1 MAECGRKALS
11 LLEAARSRYESLQI
25 SDDVFGES
33 GDDSSDN
40 PFYSTSGDS
49 DSDNYIAEAGE
60 EEQQHP
66 PQHHH
71 HHPKRSDRDCGHSG
85 GSGGG
90 TSGSSG
96 AGPPGSLSRSQAEEE
111 GWMETLQD
119 VTVPPYK
126 DTYGPTQK
134 MPETATALDFF
145 QLFVP
150 DNCIQN
156 MVTQTNMYAK
166 KFQERFGSEEGW
178 CPVTAHEMKAFL
190 GFVIS
195 TSVHRCESVLSIWS
209 SGFFSNRSIALKM
222 SQSRFEKI
230 LKYFHIVAFRPSQ
243 GSNQGLYKI
252 QPFLDSLQQAFSCTF
267 RPSQTQVLHEPLIDE
282 DPVFITTC
290 TERELRKR
298 KKRKFSLWVRQCTST
313 GFICQISVHLKDGQG
328 TDGLAA
334 LKNKPQLH
342 SLVAKQLCQN
352 ISGKNAIIFT
362 GPSITS
368 LSLFSEFSKQ
378 DIYCCGLLSTRK
390 SDCTGLPQSMLV
402 CSSTPAQRG
411 QSRVMMKGS
420 MSLISWYNKGHFR
433 FLSNAYSPTK
443 QGLIIK
449 RKSGEIPCPLAV
461 EAFAAHLSYICK
473 YDDKYSKYFIFHKP
487 NKTWQQVFWL
497 SISIAINN
505 AYILYK
511 MSDAYSVKRYSRAQ
525 FGERLVR
532 ELLDLDDCSP
542 TQ

>member
-40 PFYSTSGDS
+40 PFYSTSADSNSDYTTETNPEDAKRGDTGNS
-49 DSDNYIAEAGE
+49 QN
-60 EEQQHP
+60 
-66 PQHHH
+66 
-71 HHPKRSDRDCGHSG
+71 C
-85 GSGGG
+85 
-90 TSGSSG
+90 
-96 AGPPGSLSRSQAEEE
+96 GPPGCVSNTQAAEE
-111 GWMETLQD
+111 GWSDVLQD
-119 VTVPPYK
+119 ISLPSFK
-126 DTYGPTQK
+126 DTHGPTQK
-134 MPETATALDFF
+134 MPATATAMDFF

-150 DNCIQN
+150 DNVIQN

-166 KFQERFGSEEGW
+166 KYQERFGSDEGW
-178 CPVTAHEMKAFL
+178 TTVTVDEMKAFL
-190 GFVIS
+190 GFVTS

-222 SQSRFEKI
+222 SQARFEKI
-230 LKYFHIVAFRPSQ
+230 LKYFHIVAFRSSH
-243 GSNQGLYKI
+243 GSSQGLYKI
-252 QPFLDSLQQAFSCTF
+252 QPFLQSLQQSFGSAF

-282 DPVFITTC
+282 DPVFISTC

-313 GFICQISVHLKDGQG
+313 GFICQIYVHLKEGPG
-328 TDGLAA
+328 PDGLDT
-334 LKNKPQLH
+334 LKNKPQIH

-352 ISGKNAIIFT
+352 LAGSNAVIFT

-368 LSLFSEFSKQ
+368 LNLFQDFEKQ
-378 DIYCCGLLSTRK
+378 DIYCCGLLSTKK
-390 SDCTGLPQSMLV
+390 SDCTGLPQSMLIN
-402 CSSTPAQRG
+402 SEGPQARG
-411 QSRVMMKGS
+411 QSRTMMKGN
-420 MSLISWYNKGHFR
+420 MSLISWYNKGNFR
-433 FLSNAYSPTK
+433 FLTNAYSPTK
-443 QGLIIK
+443 QGVIIK

-497 SISIAINN
+497 TISIAINN

-511 MSDAYSVKRYSRAQ
+511 MSDAYHVKRYSRAQ

>member
-1 MAECGRKALS
+1 MAECARKGLS
-11 LLEAARSRYESLQI
+11 LLEEARSRYESLQI

-33 GDDSSDN
+33 GDDSSEN

-49 DSDNYIAEAGE
+49 NSDNYRETNPDDARAGE
-60 EEQQHP
+60 T
-66 PQHHH
+66 
-71 HHPKRSDRDCGHSG
+71 RSSHNC
-85 GSGGG
+85 
-90 TSGSSG
+90 
-96 AGPPGSLSRSQAEEE
+96 GPPGSVSNGQAQEE
-111 GWMETLQD
+111 GWSDALQD
-119 VTVPPYK
+119 ISVPQYQ
-126 DTYGPTQK
+126 DTHGPTQK
-134 MPETATALDFF
+134 MLVTATAMDFF

-150 DNCIQN
+150 DNAIQN

-166 KFQERFGSEEGW
+166 KYQERFGSDEGW
-178 CPVTAHEMKAFL
+178 TNVTLAEMKAFL
-190 GFVIS
+190 GFVTS
-195 TSVHRCESVLSIWS
+195 TGVNRCESVLSIWS

-222 SQSRFEKI
+222 SQARFEKI
-230 LKYFHIVAFRPSQ
+230 LKYFHIVAFRSSQ
-243 GSNQGLYKI
+243 GGSQGLYKI
-252 QPFLDSLQQAFSCTF
+252 QPFLDSLQQSFGSTF

-298 KKRKFSLWVRQCTST
+298 KKRKFSLWVRQCSST
-313 GFICQISVHLKDGQG
+313 GFICQISVHLKEGPG
-328 TDGLAA
+328 LDGLDT

-352 ISGKNAIIFT
+352 LSGRNAIIFT

-368 LSLFSEFSKQ
+368 LNLFQEFEKQ
-378 DIYCCGLLSTRK
+378 GIYCCGLLSTRK
-390 SDCTGLPQSMLV
+390 SDCTGLPQSMLINTE
-402 CSSTPAQRG
+402 TPQQRG
-411 QSRVMMKGS
+411 QSRIKIRGN
-420 MSLISWYNKGHFR
+420 ISIINWYNKGNFR
-433 FLSNAYSPTK
+433 FLTNAYSPTK
-443 QGLIIK
+443 EGVIIK

-497 SISIAINN
+497 TISIAINN

-511 MSDAYSVKRYSRAQ
+511 MSDAYHVKRYSRAQ
-525 FGERLVR
+525 FGERLVK